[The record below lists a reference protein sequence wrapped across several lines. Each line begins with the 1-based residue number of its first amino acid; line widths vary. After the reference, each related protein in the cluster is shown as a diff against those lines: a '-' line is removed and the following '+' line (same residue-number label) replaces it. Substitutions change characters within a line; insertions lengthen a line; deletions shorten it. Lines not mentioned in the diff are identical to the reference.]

1 MELGLKEWIVIFT
14 AGVFLLLF
22 LLPTESI
29 TNQEE
34 LDVKR
39 LTGQSTQNIQKVT
52 ISSMNLQ
59 LKLDSE
65 EEKMYLNSELS
76 FEIKNTEAIISG
88 INGNM
93 VLGGKFVKILVIS
106 CVSADI
112 SGKSNLEN
120 LTILSTNVNFNNLI
134 IQEGGNI
141 KISAA
146 SVQGNIHIDDNIKRE
161 LYIEISSASNNLTV
175 FVSNSVKDK
184 VKFSGSMPKVVNK

>member
-22 LLPTESI
+22 LLATESI

-76 FEIKNTEAIISG
+76 FERKNTEAIISG

-93 VLGGKFVKILVIS
+93 VLGGKFVKTLVVS

-184 VKFSGSMPKVVNK
+184 VKFSGSMPKVVDK

>member
-22 LLPTESI
+22 LLPSESI
-29 TNQEE
+29 NVQEK
-34 LDVKR
+34 LDVKQ
-39 LTGQSTQNIQKVT
+39 LTGKDIQNIQKVT
-52 ISSMNLQ
+52 VSCMNIQ
-59 LKLDSE
+59 LKLDSN
-65 EEKMYLNSELS
+65 EEKIYLNSELS
-76 FEIKNTEAIISG
+76 VEKKNTEAIISG

-93 VLGGKFVKILVIS
+93 VLGGKFIKTLVVS
-106 CVSADI
+106 CVSVDI

-134 IQEGGNI
+134 IQEGGNL
-141 KISAA
+141 KISSA

-161 LYIEISSASNNLTV
+161 LYIEISSASNNLTI

-184 VKFSGSMPKVVNK
+184 VKFSGSMPKVVTK